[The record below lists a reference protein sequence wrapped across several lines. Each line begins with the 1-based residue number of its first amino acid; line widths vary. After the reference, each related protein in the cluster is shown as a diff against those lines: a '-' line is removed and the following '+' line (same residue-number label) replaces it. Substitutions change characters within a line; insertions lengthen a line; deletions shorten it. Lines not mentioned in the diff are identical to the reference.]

1 MSRPK
6 AFVNF
11 SRPRRSTRMMEV
23 NEMYPAVK
31 ECCVFKK
38 NRAKIF
44 HIPIARPKKKAMMT

>member
-1 MSRPK
+1 MSNPK

-31 ECCVFKK
+31 ECCMFKK
-38 NRAKIF
+38 NGAKII
-44 HIPIARPKKKAMMT
+44 HIPIARPKKKAMMI